1 MKGSSNKSPWP
12 SRLLSLL
19 FAVLLF
25 SFVHYENNSRVQ
37 STSPSNGASITSV
50 EVLTDIPIGINIDKD
65 RYFVSGIPE
74 TATIRLEGPQ
84 AILTQ
89 TLATRNFEIVT
100 PDLDE
105 LGPGRHVIR
114 LEAEGISNQL
124 DYSIMPSEFPVV
136 IEEKVTK
143 EFDINV
149 EFDTAY
155 LEDGYE
161 AGTPQLS
168 QDTVVIS
175 GAASTV
181 EQVNQVAVVVVPE
194 EGNITE
200 DIEAT
205 LSILVFDA
213 SGELLNVNIEPSQ
226 VDVYIPVEG
235 TQKSL
240 PIALRQTG
248 TADPNYEYTL
258 ELEQG
263 ESESVL
269 VTGEQDLLEGMG
281 NFVVEVDVSGVTES
295 TLRTVP
301 LTVPDGITEVVP
313 EELDVVIRVSPKNGE
328 DTDND
333 GSNPDE
339 TNSSEENSEDTS
351 GSQSSTADTEE
362 DPNDTA
368 EEEASDTTEND
379 TTTNSNAENDS
390 GEDGIG
396 SNQQPDSSSENDQ

>member
-74 TATIRLEGPQ
+74 TATVRLEGPQ

-100 PDLDE
+100 PDLDD
-105 LGPGRHVIR
+105 LGPGTHVIR
-114 LEAEGISNQL
+114 LGAEGISNQL

-213 SGELLNVNIEPSQ
+213 SGELLNVNVEPSQ

-240 PIALRQTG
+240 PVALRQTG

-263 ESESVL
+263 ENESVL
-269 VTGEQDLLEGMG
+269 VTGEQNLLEDMG

-301 LTVPDGITEVVP
+301 LPVPDGITEVMP
-313 EELDVVIRVSPKNGE
+313 EELDVVIRVSPKNDGE
-328 DTDND
+328 ANND
-333 GSNPDE
+333 ESDE
-339 TNSSEENSEDTS
+339 TNSSEENAEDTS
-351 GSQSSTADTEE
+351 DSQSNTANTADEE
-362 DPNDTA
+362 P
-368 EEEASDTTEND
+368 SDTTEND
-379 TTTNSNAENDS
+379 TTTNSSVENDS
-390 GEDGIG
+390 AENGVG

>member
-37 STSPSNGASITSV
+37 STTPSNGASITSV

-74 TATIRLEGPQ
+74 TATVRLEGPQ

-100 PDLDE
+100 PDLDD
-105 LGPGRHVIR
+105 LGPGTHVIR
-114 LEAEGISNQL
+114 LGAEGISNQL

-240 PIALRQTG
+240 PVALRQTG

-263 ESESVL
+263 ENESVL
-269 VTGEQDLLEGMG
+269 VTGEQNLLEDMG

-301 LTVPDGITEVVP
+301 LPVPDGITEVMP
-313 EELDVVIRVSPKNGE
+313 EELDVVIRVSPKNDGE
-328 DTDND
+328 ANND
-333 GSNPDE
+333 ESDE
-339 TNSSEENSEDTS
+339 TNSSEENAEDTS
-351 GSQSSTADTEE
+351 GSQSNTANTADEE
-362 DPNDTA
+362 P
-368 EEEASDTTEND
+368 SDTTEND
-379 TTTNSNAENDS
+379 TTTNSSVENDS
-390 GEDGIG
+390 AENGVG

>member
-1 MKGSSNKSPWP
+1 MKGSSSKNPWP

-37 STSPSNGASITSV
+37 STNPSNGASITSV
-50 EVLTDIPIGINIDKD
+50 EVLTDIPIGINSDKD

-105 LGPGRHVIR
+105 LGPGTHVIR

-248 TADPNYEYTL
+248 TADSNYEYTL

-269 VTGEQDLLEGMG
+269 VTGDQDLLEDMG

-301 LTVPDGITEVVP
+301 LPVPDGITEVSP

-328 DTDND
+328 ETETEGANPGGTNSTEESQEGTSDITDTTEEDTSD
-333 GSNPDE
+333 TTEDE
-339 TNSSEENSEDTS
+339 TN
-351 GSQSSTADTEE
+351 
-362 DPNDTA
+362 DTA
-368 EEEASDTTEND
+368 END
-379 TTTNSNAENDS
+379 TTTNSSAENDS
-390 GEDGIG
+390 GESGIG

>member
-74 TATIRLEGPQ
+74 TATVRLEGPQ

-100 PDLDE
+100 PDLDD
-105 LGPGRHVIR
+105 LGPGTHVIR
-114 LEAEGISNQL
+114 LGAEGISNQL

-161 AGTPQLS
+161 AGAPQLS

-240 PIALRQTG
+240 PVALRQTG

-263 ESESVL
+263 ENESVL
-269 VTGEQDLLEGMG
+269 VTGEQNLLEDMG

-301 LTVPDGITEVVP
+301 LPVPDGITEVMP
-313 EELDVVIRVSPKNGE
+313 EELDVVIRVSPKNDGE
-328 DTDND
+328 ANND
-333 GSNPDE
+333 ESDE
-339 TNSSEENSEDTS
+339 TNSSEENAEDTS
-351 GSQSSTADTEE
+351 DSQSNTANTADEE
-362 DPNDTA
+362 P
-368 EEEASDTTEND
+368 SDTTEND
-379 TTTNSNAENDS
+379 TTTNSSVENDS
-390 GEDGIG
+390 AENGVG